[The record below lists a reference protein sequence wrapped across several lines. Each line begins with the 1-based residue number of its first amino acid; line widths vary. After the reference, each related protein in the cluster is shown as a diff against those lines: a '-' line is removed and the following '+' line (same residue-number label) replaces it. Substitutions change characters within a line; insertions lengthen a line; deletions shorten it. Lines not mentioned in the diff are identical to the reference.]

1 MPEQDRLQLVGQ
13 SFANLADR
21 ESSRF
26 ASELGRVLAQL
37 ERDLLG
43 MVQDV
48 KAGKRSALAKVGRL
62 LMLRKEIRAA
72 LDSSG
77 YSHLVTRA
85 AIDVVDGMAG
95 IAARSKIAQAGA
107 RLGTVSPARLKT
119 LAELFRQDLL
129 GVGQQMAHQV
139 WRSSVLALY
148 TNRPAAEIVGH
159 LAKAIEK
166 SRAQAQT
173 LFDTQ
178 VSVIGR
184 EIVAAEET
192 TPDQA
197 FLYVG
202 PVDGRTREW
211 CLERVGKVYTRDAID
226 AMDNGALP
234 NVFIT
239 AGGYACRHSWMA
251 VSDPDL
257 IAIANTGERAEGYAE
272 MVARA
277 RAAKAF
283 LKHRKAA

>member
-1 MPEQDRLQLVGQ
+1 MAEQDRLQLVGQ
-13 SFANLADR
+13 SFANLADS

-26 ASELGRVLAQL
+26 ASELGRVLAAL
-37 ERDLLG
+37 ERELLG

-48 KAGKRSALAKVGRL
+48 RAGKRSALAKVGRL
-62 LMLRKEIRAA
+62 LMLRKEIKAA
-72 LDSSG
+72 LDTSG
-77 YSHLVTRA
+77 YSSLVTRA

-107 RLGTVSPARLKT
+107 RLGQISPARLKT
-119 LAELFRQDLL
+119 LAALFREDLL
-129 GVGQQMAHQV
+129 GIGQQMAHQV
-139 WRSSVLALY
+139 WRSAVLALY
-148 TNRPAAEIVGH
+148 TNRPAPEIVGQ

-202 PVDGRTREW
+202 PSDGVVREW
-211 CLERVGKVYTRDAID
+211 CLEHLGLVLTKPKIEAL
-226 AMDNGALP
+226 DNGQLP
-234 NVFIT
+234 NPFIT
-239 AGGYACRHSWMA
+239 GGGYNCRHSWLA

-257 IAIANTGERAEGYAE
+257 LALADTGQRAPGYAE
-272 MVARA
+272 MVSNA
-277 RAAKAF
+277 RAAKAY

>member
-13 SFANLADR
+13 AFATLADR

-37 ERDLLG
+37 ERDLLA

-48 KAGKRSALAKVGRL
+48 RGGKRSALAKVGRL

-77 YSHLVTRA
+77 FSNLVTRS
-85 AIDVVDGMAG
+85 AIDVVEGMAG

-107 RLGTVSPARLKT
+107 KLGTVSPTRLKT

-129 GVGQQMAHQV
+129 GIGQQMAHQV
-139 WRSSVLALY
+139 WRSAVLSLY
-148 TNRPAAEIVGH
+148 TNRPATEIVAN
-159 LAKAIEK
+159 LAKAVEK

-202 PVDGRTREW
+202 PSDGVVREW
-211 CLERVGKVYTRDAID
+211 CLEHLGLVLTKAKIESL
-226 AMDNGALP
+226 DNGQLP
-234 NVFIT
+234 NPFIT
-239 AGGYACRHSWMA
+239 GGGYNCRHSWMA

-257 IAIANTGERAEGYAE
+257 IALADTGERAPGYAE
-272 MVARA
+272 MVTRA
-277 RAAKAF
+277 RAAKAY
-283 LKHRKAA
+283 LKNRKAA